1 VKETDSLVPGP
12 LRASILISPFLG
24 SLPSELVPSWIIEV
38 KKSYQGDERA
48 KRVLEQL
55 RKGEAAG
62 LTINEK
68 CGSEIFMRKF
78 VYERML
84 Y

>member
-1 VKETDSLVPGP
+1 LFLFVFLFCWQRRLVG
-12 LRASILISPFLG
+12 RQEK
-24 SLPSELVPSWIIEV
+24 LPRR
-38 KKSYQGDERA
+38 QGDERA
-48 KRVLEQL
+48 KRVMEQL

-68 CGSEIFMRKF
+68 CGSEILMRKF